1 VGRQLDFE
9 AGAQPPG
16 GGGVPQGG
24 DGEAVEP
31 GGGAE
36 VGDDLLWLPGRQ
48 PAAACEWRLVADGPD
63 LRRLRARPRDDAGA
77 FTGGRAVDV
86 EPAAASLN
94 RSPLPGQSVFR
105 RQVGAA
111 GPRPGSGR
119 GVRAGDWLALP
130 SERPSSP
137 GHQKAA
143 EHP

>member
-1 VGRQLDFE
+1 M
-9 AGAQPPG
+9 
-16 GGGVPQGG
+16 PQGG

-48 PAAACEWRLVADGPD
+48 PAAACEWRLVADGPG
-63 LRRLRARPRDDAGA
+63 RRRMRAQPRDEAGE
-77 FTGGRAVDV
+77 RAVDV
-86 EPAAASLN
+86 EPAAASPN

-119 GVRAGDWLALP
+119 GVRSGDWLALP